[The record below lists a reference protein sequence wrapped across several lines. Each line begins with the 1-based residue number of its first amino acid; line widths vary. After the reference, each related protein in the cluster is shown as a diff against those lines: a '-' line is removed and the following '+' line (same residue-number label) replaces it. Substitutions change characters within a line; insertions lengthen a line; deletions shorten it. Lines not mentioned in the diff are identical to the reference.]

1 MPNNS
6 DNSPPVSVDGV
17 RFPALC
23 AHRGLSGLLPES
35 SMASFEAAV
44 ALGADEMEFDI
55 RLTDDKQL
63 IVCHDP
69 KVDRISTGGGKVAE
83 LTLGDLRALK
93 LVSPID
99 RLPTQSGFAVPGE
112 VFEAFGGRI
121 VMNIHFKNLGADTA
135 FAVGEMKALAEHYAL
150 ENSVYFATSEEE
162 TMQCFVRQAPGIM
175 HCALEPW
182 REDLDIVDFA
192 LRYGCPR
199 CQLFK
204 GVFDR
209 EKVERALRSGLVC
222 NVFWADDEPTAKE
235 YLDMGISVILTNRTD
250 LLLELRELYRSQP

>member
-1 MPNNS
+1 MHNS
-6 DNSPPVSVDGV
+6 NEHILSAKIADV

-55 RLTDDKQL
+55 RLTADKHL

-69 KVDRISTGGGKVAE
+69 KVDRISTGEGKVAE
-83 LTLGDLRALK
+83 LTLGELRALQ
-93 LVSPID
+93 LISPVD
-99 RLPTQSGFAVPGE
+99 RLPTQSGFAVPQE
-112 VFEAFGGRI
+112 VFEACGGKI

-135 FAVGEMKALAEHYAL
+135 FAVGEMMALVKRFSL
-150 ENSVYFATSEEE
+150 EQSVYFATSEEE
-162 TMQCFVRQAPGIM
+162 TMQCFTRQAPGIM

-192 LRYGCPR
+192 VRYGCPR

-204 GVFDR
+204 GVFDS
-209 EKVERALRSGLVC
+209 EKVDRALRAGLIC
-222 NVFWADDEPTAKE
+222 NVFWADDEAAAKE

-250 LLLELRELYRSQP
+250 KLLELRNYYRRKR

>member
-1 MPNNS
+1 MQNS
-6 DNSPPVSVDGV
+6 NEGAPHAKVAEV

-35 SMASFEAAV
+35 SMASFEAAA

-55 RLTDDKQL
+55 RLTADRHL

-69 KVDRISTGGGKVAE
+69 KVDRVSTGEGKVAE
-83 LTLGDLRALK
+83 MTLGELRALK
-93 LVSPID
+93 LLSPVD
-99 RLPTQSGFAVPGE
+99 RLPTQSGFAVPQE

-121 VMNIHFKNLGADTA
+121 VMNIHFKKLGADTA
-135 FAVGEMKALAEHYAL
+135 FAVGEMTALAKHYAL
-150 ENSVYFATSEEE
+150 GQSVYFATSEEE
-162 TMQCFVRQAPGIM
+162 TMQCFVRQAPDIM

-192 LRYGCPR
+192 LRYSCPR

-209 EKVERALRSGLVC
+209 EKVDRALRSDLIC
-222 NVFWADDEPTAKE
+222 NVFWADDEPAAKE
-235 YLDMGISVILTNRTD
+235 YLDMGISVVLTNRTD
-250 LLLELRELYRSQP
+250 KLLELRERYRRKQ

>member
-1 MPNNS
+1 MQNTREGI
-6 DNSPPVSVDGV
+6 PPARVDTV
-17 RFPALC
+17 RFPAIC

-55 RLTDDKQL
+55 RLTADKRL
-63 IVCHDP
+63 IICHDP
-69 KVDRISTGGGKVAE
+69 KADRISTGEGKIAE
-83 LTLGDLRALK
+83 MTLGQLRALQ
-93 LVSPID
+93 LISPID
-99 RLPTQSGFAVPGE
+99 RLPTQSVFAVPQE

-121 VMNIHFKNLGADTA
+121 VMNIHFKDLGADTA
-135 FAVGEMKALAEHYAL
+135 FAVGAMTGLARHYAL
-150 ENSVYFATSEEE
+150 EQSVYFATSEEE
-162 TMQCFVRQAPGIM
+162 TMRCFARQAPDIM

-209 EKVERALRSGLVC
+209 EKVERALKAGLIC
-222 NVFWADDEPTAKE
+222 NVFWADDEPTARE
-235 YLDMGISVILTNRTD
+235 YLDMGISVLLTNRTD
-250 LLLELRELYRSQP
+250 RLLELRDEYRRKQ